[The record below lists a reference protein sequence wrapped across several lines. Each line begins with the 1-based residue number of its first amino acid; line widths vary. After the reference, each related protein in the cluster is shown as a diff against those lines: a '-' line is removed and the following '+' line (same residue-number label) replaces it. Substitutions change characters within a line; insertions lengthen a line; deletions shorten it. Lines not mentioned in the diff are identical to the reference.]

1 MEETLSNS
9 RFITF
14 HRQQI
19 NPMDDPAST
28 LTFAYGTS
36 KYSKLQQFF
45 TILPF
50 TSCLTPFLSQTKS
63 YTR

>member
-14 HRQQI
+14 HRAQV
-19 NPMDDPAST
+19 NPQPDPQST

-36 KYSKLQQFF
+36 KYSKSSQPYPLH
-45 TILPF
+45 TIPNF
-50 TSCLTPFLSQTKS
+50 SVPTIQTKS
-63 YTR
+63 

>member
-9 RFITF
+9 RFITL

-19 NPMDDPAST
+19 NPQADPAST

-36 KYSKLQQFF
+36 KYSKCA
-45 TILPF
+45 TNY
-50 TSCLTPFLSQTKS
+50 SV
-63 YTR
+63 TRP

>member
-19 NPMDDPAST
+19 NPQADPAST

-36 KYSKLQQFF
+36 KYSKS
-45 TILPF
+45 IL
-50 TSCLTPFLSQTKS
+50 TSYRKN
-63 YTR
+63 

>member
-14 HRQQI
+14 HRQQV
-19 NPMDDPAST
+19 NPQPDPAST

-36 KYSKLQQFF
+36 KYRKYSSEAPHTF
-45 TILPF
+45 IL
-50 TSCLTPFLSQTKS
+50 
-63 YTR
+63 